1 MSRRRLHSLL
11 TAAAAR
17 AAAPPR
23 LGAEL
28 NALRRHAGGA
38 AYAELVWLWF
48 VGAQPHAAEEA
59 AAALDAAAPPR
70 AVLLALFALGCPPA
84 NPDAGDGA
92 ASARLLGH
100 LVRRV
105 WPQLLRQLES
115 HEAIGAALVAHALF
129 AAHAA
134 CQPRRRRAAGAQ
146 GDGVSR
152 RFAARRGDGAPAP
165 ALAFAHAFLLLCA
178 AHCPRAL
185 AAVGGGALPRAASTL
200 LRSGYTPFALAL
212 LVETGEPRDADRA
225 ARLLAAHDAAAGRPA
240 LSDAGLATALER
252 EARRAA
258 NA

>member
-1 MSRRRLHSLL
+1 MWRRLHSLL

-28 NALRRHAGGA
+28 NALRRQAGGA
-38 AYAELVWLWF
+38 AYAKLVWLWF

-59 AAALDAAAPPR
+59 AAALDVAAPPR
-70 AVLLALFALGCPPA
+70 TVLLALFALGCPPA

-129 AAHAA
+129 AAHSGANPAA
-134 CQPRRRRAAGAQ
+134 AVRPVLREM
-146 GDGVSR
+146 VSLV
-152 RFAARRGDGAPAP
+152 ASMLDEGTARPAP

-185 AAVGGGALPRAASTL
+185 AAVGGSALPRAASTL

-212 LVETGEPRDADRA
+212 LVESGEPRDADRA
-225 ARLLAAHDAAAGRPA
+225 ARLLAAHDAAARPPA
-240 LSDAGLATALER
+240 LSDPGLATALDR

-258 NA
+258 NG